1 MPQEEEEEGR
11 TVVVHDIVQ
20 MKHVEG
26 EMENEPINTICCS
39 QRHFTTS
46 IYIDIETQQ

>member
-39 QRHFTTS
+39 QKALYNK
-46 IYIDIETQQ
+46 YIDIETQQ